1 MPLFRWGSKALGMV
15 LGLVLAGCASQPPA
29 PLSPGI
35 GPTGPTAD
43 YLIGPGDVLG
53 IYVFRAPELTVD
65 VPVRPDGRISIPLV
79 EDLVAVG
86 KTPTQ
91 LTREIEGRLAKYVQQ
106 PTATVIVKNF
116 VGPFDQQVRVVGEA
130 TKPQAIPYRANMTAL
145 DAMIEAGGLTKYA
158 AGNRAVLVRREG
170 SSQNS
175 YTVRLDDLLRDGDVK
190 QNVALRPGDV
200 LIIPQAWF

>member
-1 MPLFRWGSKALGMV
+1 MSLPRWGIVALG
-15 LGLVLAGCASQPPA
+15 LILSGCASQPPA
-29 PLSPGI
+29 PTASTVSVG
-35 GPTGPTAD
+35 GPTAD

-106 PTATVIVKNF
+106 PTATVIVKSF

-130 TKPQAIPYRANMTAL
+130 VKPQAIPYRANMTAL

-170 SSQNS
+170 GTQAS

>member
-1 MPLFRWGSKALGMV
+1 MSLLRLGAV
-15 LGLVLAGCASQPPA
+15 ALGLVLSGCAAQQPPA
-29 PLSPGI
+29 PTSSTVSLS
-35 GPTGPTAD
+35 GPSAD

-106 PTATVIVKNF
+106 PTATVIVKSF

-130 TKPQAIPYRANMTAL
+130 AKPQAIPYRANMTAL

-158 AGNRAVLVRREG
+158 SGNRAVLVRREG
-170 SSQNS
+170 GTQAS
-175 YTVRLDDLLRDGDVK
+175 YTVRLDDLLRDGDVR

>member
-1 MPLFRWGSKALGMV
+1 MSLLRWGPRVLGIAY
-15 LGLVLAGCASQPPA
+15 GLVLTGCASQPPA

-43 YLIGPGDVLG
+43 YQIGPGDVLG

-91 LTREIEGRLAKYVQQ
+91 LTREIEGRLARYVQQ
-106 PTATVIVKNF
+106 PNATVIVKSF

-130 TKPQAIPYRANMTAL
+130 AKPQAIPYRANMTVL
-145 DAMIEAGGLTKYA
+145 DAMIEAGGLTRYA

-170 SSQNS
+170 GSQTS
-175 YTVRLDDLLRDGDVK
+175 YSVKLDDLLRDGEVQ

>member
-1 MPLFRWGSKALGMV
+1 MV
-15 LGLVLAGCASQPPA
+15 FGLVLAGCATQPPA
-29 PLSPGI
+29 PLSSGI
-35 GPTGPTAD
+35 GSTGPTAD
-43 YLIGPGDVLG
+43 YQIGPGDVLG

-106 PTATVIVKNF
+106 PTATVIVKSF

-130 TKPQAIPYRANMTAL
+130 IKPQAIPYRANMTAL
-145 DAMIEAGGLTKYA
+145 DAMIESGGLTKYA

-170 SSQNS
+170 GSQNS
-175 YTVRLDDLLRDGDVK
+175 YSVRLDDLLRDGDVK